1 MSGWGCLRLA
11 LDKPLWY
18 QGWGLITLWSN
29 MAMEHISF
37 IDEFHSYKPP
47 FSSGIS
53 WPHVWLPE
61 GKSIKKSI
69 ITPLSSTIIPLKFLK
84 PYIYNYIYIWST
96 IKFPL
101 LVMTSYHLITIK
113 SHKIPIFWWL
123 NRSIH
128 HFHRLSLWQAERS
141 SFTEEETLVSFA
153 EMKDEELK
161 AYIETG
167 EPFDKAGGYGIQV
180 RRVAAGDAQQEL
192 RFKQEWCP
200 TP

>member
-1 MSGWGCLRLA
+1 MSFTAINLHLVRGFPGHMSDCQRVNPSKSLL
-11 LDKPLWY
+11 LPHYLPL
-18 QGWGLITLWSN
+18 LSLLSFLS
-29 MAMEHISF
+29 HI
-37 IDEFHSYKPP
+37 Y
-47 FSSGIS
+47 
-53 WPHVWLPE
+53 
-61 GKSIKKSI
+61 I
-69 ITPLSSTIIPLKFLK
+69 I
-84 PYIYNYIYIWST
+84 IYIWST

-123 NRSIH
+123 NRSTH